1 MIYSLQIYW
10 STWLDPDHHPW
21 HFMAWRKYKVS
32 LRGGSGDLKKL
43 NNDVKNVK
51 KVAAAYEALTKQI
64 LLESGRK
71 KVRI

>member
-1 MIYSLQIYW
+1 MIYSLQILIHVAW
-10 STWLDPDHHPW
+10 SWPS
-21 HFMAWRKYKVS
+21 S
-32 LRGGSGDLKKL
+32 LTFYGLEKGSGDLKKL

>member
-1 MIYSLQIYW
+1 
-10 STWLDPDHHPW
+10 
-21 HFMAWRKYKVS
+21 MAWRKYKVS

-43 NNDVKNVK
+43 NNDVNVKNVK

>member
-1 MIYSLQIYW
+1 
-10 STWLDPDHHPW
+10 
-21 HFMAWRKYKVS
+21 MAWRKYKVS

-51 KVAAAYEALTKQI
+51 KVAAAYEALMKQI
-64 LLESGRK
+64 PSLLESGRN

>member
-1 MIYSLQIYW
+1 
-10 STWLDPDHHPW
+10 
-21 HFMAWRKYKVS
+21 MAWRKYTVS
-32 LRGGSGDLKKL
+32 LCGGSGDLKKI

>member
-1 MIYSLQIYW
+1 
-10 STWLDPDHHPW
+10 
-21 HFMAWRKYKVS
+21 MAWRKYKVS